1 MAHYPTVAQNMY
13 DLSTT
18 IMNLKSFWERHRAQ
32 RWAGTAAL
40 PAKARKPKPFQPL
53 TRQESIAIL
62 DDTIEWLMDEART
75 TMAMPDGPSNERRK
89 AELRAR
95 DKSIARDFQR
105 LIRGQE
111 G

>member
-1 MAHYPTVAQNMY
+1 
-13 DLSTT
+13 
-18 IMNLKSFWERHRAQ
+18 MNLKSFWERHRAH
-32 RWAGTAAL
+32 RWAVNASL
-40 PAKARKPKPFQPL
+40 PAKARRSKPFQPL

-62 DDTIEWLMDEART
+62 DDTIEWLMDEAQVT
-75 TMAMPDGPSNERRK
+75 LEMPDGPAKERRK

-105 LIRGQE
+105 LIREQE

>member
-1 MAHYPTVAQNMY
+1 MQIG
-13 DLSTT
+13 

-40 PAKARKPKPFQPL
+40 PVKARTPTTFRPL

-62 DDTIEWLMDEART
+62 DDTIQWLRHEARAALL
-75 TMAMPDGPSNERRK
+75 MSGQSKQRRK

-95 DKSIARDFQR
+95 DKSVARDFQR
-105 LIRGQE
+105 LIREQE

>member
-1 MAHYPTVAQNMY
+1 VPFTSQTEIGKSMQIA
-13 DLSTT
+13 
-18 IMNLKSFWERHRAQ
+18 IMSLKSFWERHRAQ

-40 PAKARKPKPFQPL
+40 PPKARTPKSFQPL

-62 DDTIEWLMDEART
+62 DDTIQWLMDEARVT
-75 TMAMPDGPSNERRK
+75 LAMPDGSLKERRK

-95 DKSIARDFQR
+95 DKSIARDFHR
-105 LIRGQE
+105 LIREQE

>member
-1 MAHYPTVAQNMY
+1 MHIA
-13 DLSTT
+13 
-18 IMNLKSFWERHRAQ
+18 IMNLKSFWERHRAH
-32 RWAGTAAL
+32 RWAVNASL
-40 PAKARKPKPFQPL
+40 PAKARRSKPFQPL

-62 DDTIEWLMDEART
+62 DDTIEWLMDEAQVT
-75 TMAMPDGPSNERRK
+75 LEMPDGPAKERRK

-105 LIRGQE
+105 LIREQE

>member
-1 MAHYPTVAQNMY
+1 MQIA
-13 DLSTT
+13 

-32 RWAGTAAL
+32 RWAVTAAL
-40 PAKARKPKPFQPL
+40 PPKARTLKPFQPL

-62 DDTIEWLMDEART
+62 DDTIAWLMDEARAT
-75 TMAMPDGPSNERRK
+75 LLMSDGPSKQRRK

-95 DKSIARDFQR
+95 DKSIAREFQR
-105 LIRGQE
+105 LIREQE

>member
-1 MAHYPTVAQNMY
+1 
-13 DLSTT
+13 
-18 IMNLKSFWERHRAQ
+18 MNLKGFWERHGAQ

-40 PAKARKPKPFQPL
+40 PSKAGTPKPFQPL

-62 DDTIEWLMDEART
+62 DDTIQWLMDKARAT
-75 TMAMPDGPSNERRK
+75 LVMPDGPPKERRR

-105 LIRGQE
+105 LIREQE

>member
-1 MAHYPTVAQNMY
+1 MY
-13 DLSTT
+13 GLSNT

-32 RWAGTAAL
+32 RWPGTAAL
-40 PAKARKPKPFQPL
+40 PVKARTPKPFQPL

-62 DDTIEWLMDEART
+62 DDTIQWLMDEARVT
-75 TMAMPDGPSNERRK
+75 LLMSDGPSKERRR

-95 DKSIARDFQR
+95 DKSMARDFQR
-105 LIRGQE
+105 LIREQE

>member
-1 MAHYPTVAQNMY
+1 MQIA
-13 DLSTT
+13 

-40 PAKARKPKPFQPL
+40 PAKARTPKPFQPL

-62 DDTIEWLMDEART
+62 NDTIQWLMDEARIT
-75 TMAMPDGPSNERRK
+75 LAMPDGPSKERRK

-105 LIRGQE
+105 RIREQAG
-111 G
+111 

>member
-1 MAHYPTVAQNMY
+1 MTRTDRNNEELQIA
-13 DLSTT
+13 

-32 RWAGTAAL
+32 RWEVTAAL
-40 PAKARKPKPFQPL
+40 QAKPSAPKPFQPL
-53 TRQESIAIL
+53 TRQQSIAIL
-62 DDTIEWLMDEART
+62 DDTIQWLMDEARAT
-75 TMAMPDGPSNERRK
+75 LVMPDGPPKERRR

-105 LIRGQE
+105 LIREQE

>member
-1 MAHYPTVAQNMY
+1 MQSA
-13 DLSTT
+13 
-18 IMNLKSFWERHRAQ
+18 IMNLKSFWERHRAR
-32 RWAGTAAL
+32 RWAVTASL
-40 PAKARKPKPFQPL
+40 SDSARTPKPFQPL

-75 TMAMPDGPSNERRK
+75 TSEIPDGPAKERRN

-105 LIRGQE
+105 LIREQE

>member
-1 MAHYPTVAQNMY
+1 MY
-13 DLSTT
+13 GLSNT

-40 PAKARKPKPFQPL
+40 PVKARTPKPFQPL
-53 TRQESIAIL
+53 TREESIAIL
-62 DDTIEWLMDEART
+62 DDTIHWLIDEARIT
-75 TMAMPDGPSNERRK
+75 LAMPDGPSKERLK

-105 LIRGQE
+105 LIREQE

>member
-1 MAHYPTVAQNMY
+1 MQIA
-13 DLSTT
+13 
-18 IMNLKSFWERHRAQ
+18 IMNLKSFWERHRPQ
-32 RWAGTAAL
+32 RWAVTAAL
-40 PAKARKPKPFQPL
+40 PPKARTPKPFQPL

-62 DDTIEWLMDEART
+62 DDTIQWLMDEARAALL
-75 TMAMPDGPSNERRK
+75 MFDGPSKERRK

-105 LIRGQE
+105 LIREQG

>member
-1 MAHYPTVAQNMY
+1 MQIA
-13 DLSTT
+13 

-32 RWAGTAAL
+32 RWAVTAAL
-40 PAKARKPKPFQPL
+40 PVKARTPEPFQPL
-53 TRQESIAIL
+53 TRDESIAIL
-62 DDTIEWLMDEART
+62 KDTIEWLMNEARVT
-75 TMAMPDGPSNERRK
+75 LLMSDGPSKERRK

-105 LIRGQE
+105 LIREQE